1 MCVCVWVSFC
11 SKLKHSQVKLILFGK
26 KKKKVKLIN
35 ICMVNNTSSALHF
48 YCLEVMYSLK
58 LCPFFFFFSIMN
70 IITLLECDCGNIE
83 GKLINYPTKLTC
95 LHNFCFNLLCLQE
108 TNKELEVA
116 KEIKCKDLTTQTFYH
131 T

>member
-11 SKLKHSQVKLILFGK
+11 SKLKHSQVKLILFG

-58 LCPFFFFFSIMN
+58 LCLFFLIMN

-116 KEIKCKDLTTQTFYH
+116 KER
-131 T
+131 